1 MKYLFRTRVICSVLA
16 IVSAGVLFAS
26 CAKKEGPVRAVAS
39 FMVGTVTVER
49 AGSPARPLKH
59 KEEVVRGDVVRTGA
73 GSMLV
78 IQLGR
83 DSVISIESDT
93 VVSMDSIMGSEGTR
107 INLEEGRVL
116 SRLRHLSKETDFR
129 IITKTA
135 IAAVRGTEFSVS
147 HGKNES
153 ESVVAVNDGTVEV
166 TKAAAGK
173 ETGEST
179 AVGAGKAAIVDG
191 TITTRPVSDA
201 EQKDFNRFR
210 TIVPIEGLDG
220 TSEAELKKMESD
232 LMKDREGGAETGG
245 KDGSSAGKDP
255 SAVNDAAKNLVLW
268 TGKSVYASS
277 DTVVVYYKNMPDYRN
292 CWIDVSKASDG
303 DGRYRSY
310 NWTYSAKTGRMEFSG
325 LGLEPGIYEVRAHF
339 SKSNSV
345 EKRFRFQVR

>member
-1 MKYLFRTRVICSVLA
+1 MKHLVRTRIICSVLA
-16 IVSAGVLFAS
+16 IVSAGALFAS
-26 CAKKEGPVRAVAS
+26 CAKKEGPVRAVAA
-39 FMVGTVTVER
+39 FVVGTVTVER

-59 KEEVVRGDVVRTGA
+59 KEEVMRGDVVRTGD

-83 DSVISIESDT
+83 DSVIKIESDT
-93 VVSMDSIMGSEGTR
+93 VVSMNSIMGKEGTR

-116 SRLRHLSKETDFR
+116 SRLRHLSKGTDFR

-147 HGKNES
+147 YGTK

-166 TKAAAGK
+166 KKAAAGK
-173 ETGEST
+173 ETGEGT
-179 AVGAGKAAIVDG
+179 AVEVGKAAVVDR
-191 TITTRPVSDA
+191 TISTRPVSDA

-210 TIVPIEGLDG
+210 KIVPIEDLDG
-220 TSEAELKKMESD
+220 TSEADLKKMEDD
-232 LMKDREGGAETGG
+232 LMKDREGGAEIDR
-245 KDGSSAGKDP
+245 KDDSSAGKDT
-255 SAVNDAAKNLVLW
+255 SAVNDAAKNVVLW
-268 TGKSVYASS
+268 TGKSVYSS
-277 DTVVVYYKNMPDYRN
+277 PETVVVYYKNMPDYRN
-292 CWIDVSKASDG
+292 CWIDVSRASDG

-310 NWTYSAKTGRMEFSG
+310 YWTYSVKTGKMEFSG
-325 LGLEPGIYEVRAHF
+325 LRLEPGIYEVRAHF